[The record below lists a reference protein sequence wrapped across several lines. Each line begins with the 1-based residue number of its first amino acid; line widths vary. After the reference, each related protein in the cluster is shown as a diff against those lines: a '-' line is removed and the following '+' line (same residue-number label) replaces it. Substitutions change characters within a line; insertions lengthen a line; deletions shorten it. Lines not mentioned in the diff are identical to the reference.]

1 MTQAPI
7 RPDRGSRNPASSPV
21 REGGKGDGIPPK
33 VEITQL
39 YRLNYD
45 VYKEIEK
52 KVGFIRGDV
61 GIDNIAFQLGIQ
73 KVLQVLRNDI
83 VIDPQ

>member
-1 MTQAPI
+1 MDNKE
-7 RPDRGSRNPASSPV
+7 RGVRGDRLPS
-21 REGGKGDGIPPK
+21 KT
-33 VEITQL
+33 EITKV
-39 YRLNYD
+39 YRLDYN

>member
-1 MTQAPI
+1 MTQAPN
-7 RPDRGSRNPASSPV
+7 RPDRGQRNPTPSPI

-33 VEITQL
+33 VEINQV
-39 YRLNYD
+39 YRLNYE
-45 VYKEIEK
+45 VYKLIEQ
-52 KVGFIRGDV
+52 KVGHIRGDT

>member
-7 RPDRGSRNPASSPV
+7 RPDRGPRDPHPKPV
-21 REGGKGDGIPPK
+21 REGDKGDRIPPK
-33 VEITQL
+33 VEITQI
-39 YRLNYD
+39 YRLDYN